1 MGRDFYHKPGDEK
14 QAQQASVDLKLWQP
28 ETSETVAA

>member
-14 QAQQASVDLKLWQP
+14 QAQQAAQP
-28 ETSETVAA
+28 E